1 LMIDLQTL
9 SRRII
14 FKMNVQLK
22 SKGEIMKYYFVLQ
35 DGSVVFAKTYVELKD
50 KIKQYTESN

>member
-1 LMIDLQTL
+1 
-9 SRRII
+9 
-14 FKMNVQLK
+14 MNVQLK
-22 SKGEIMKYYFVLQ
+22 FKGKKKMKYYFVLQ